1 MGMYKV
7 LLLQL
12 PGLFAEQMFIQCPQG
27 AGLPLFLIKS
37 HQQPAVSQ

>member
-1 MGMYKV
+1 MGLYKV

-27 AGLPLFLIKS
+27 AGLPLFPI
-37 HQQPAVSQ
+37 